1 MADLE
6 NSTELLKQALDEL
19 KTSSTLSSATLLKLG
34 KAADALTK
42 DVKESEKAIQEEV
55 ESRRTL
61 AKTFKQFAAELGNAG
76 QAVRENREDF
86 RSLKPAVDAFGTAAK
101 YGATKVGAA
110 VESVGAAISGL
121 SLFLGPKGKLAGIV
135 LGGVTSVVGSIMKDF
150 GEAAVEFAQIYGK
163 FALDEVQRVSG
174 AFKEMANV
182 GGLAGTSID
191 GFAESA
197 RNLGLSMDQYAK
209 LVGRNSEGLAAA
221 GLTVSQGA
229 RALQRITT
237 AGTEFED
244 KFLKLGFS
252 FEQQT
257 EFSARFLATQRNTT
271 RINLQ
276 DTKALQEANRKY
288 LEQIDELAR
297 LTGQSRDK
305 VANEL
310 EAMSRELRFGATLAI
325 AEQKGTKQAIEN
337 TARLLEHHGSKEIAE
352 GFKDIFGG
360 ATTERSQQLMAATGG
375 RAAGIAEAL
384 ENGQIT
390 SAEAMRQFQQA
401 VRETRDALGA
411 DVFEQR
417 VGKLGAVLDPMLV
430 GMRRLDKAQDMS
442 VESLTRAKKEQDKDA
457 TATGENVEN
466 LVSAQK
472 ALRDLAVQLDEIVM
486 KQLFPIMA
494 KNVRQFIEVLSAGA
508 KRLAELLGVD
518 APTVTGSDT
527 TVPSTSAAAAARQ
540 KAEAD
545 AAAANERAK
554 REGATQEDRLKAHR
568 AQREAEAAR
577 AREESARRKKAIEG
591 GVTGDRGGA
600 GQAAPAAP
608 APRGVPPGGGRSQ
621 APASPGADEPS
632 YSRGLGGGDGAVK
645 LTRVTSKTGKGAQV
659 NTQFAGAFQTLVDYL
674 DQQGYVINSMGGF
687 VDRDKRN
694 QPGVPSIHKLGAAI
708 DINPE
713 TNPLGPTLVTDM
725 PANIGQVAASLGLGW
740 GGNWSNPKDAMHFSA
755 ATSEGGRLI
764 KAAQGGTYSGPKSGY
779 PAILHGAEAVV
790 PLPDGRT
797 IPVTMTAMTDKLGQQ
812 MDLMG
817 QQLGRFDQMIDLL
830 QYSVDTQQRIY
841 RATTG

>member
-42 DVKESEKAIQEEV
+42 DVKDSEKAIEDEV
-55 ESRRTL
+55 DTRRTL
-61 AKTFKQFAAELGNAG
+61 AKTFKQFAAEIGSAT

-101 YGATKVGAA
+101 YASGKLGSA
-110 VESVGAAISGL
+110 VESVGEAISGL
-121 SLFLGPKGKLAGIV
+121 SLFLGPKGKLAGMV
-135 LGGVTSVVGSIMKDF
+135 LGGVTSIAGNIMAKY
-150 GEAAVEFAQIYGK
+150 GEAAVEFAQAYGK

-252 FEQQT
+252 LEQQT

-276 DTKALQEANRKY
+276 DTKALSEANRKY

-325 AEQKGTKQAIEN
+325 AQEKGTREAIEN

-360 ATTERSQQLMAATGG
+360 ATTERSQALMAATNN

-390 SAEAMRQFQQA
+390 SAEAMRQFQAA
-401 VRETRDALGA
+401 VRETRLALGA
-411 DVFEQR
+411 DEFERR
-417 VGKLGAVLDPMLV
+417 VGKLGTVLDPMLV

-508 KRLAELLGVD
+508 KKLAEMLGVD
-518 APTVTGSDT
+518 ATVTGSDT
-527 TVPSTSAAAAARQ
+527 TVPSTGDAAAARQ

-545 AAAANERAK
+545 AVAANERAK
-554 REGATQEDRLKAHR
+554 REGATREDRIKAQR

-577 AREESARRKKAIEG
+577 AREESARRKKSIEG
-591 GVTGDRGGA
+591 GVTGDRGGG

-608 APRGVPPGGGRSQ
+608 APRGVPPGGGTSQ

-632 YSRGLGGGDGAVK
+632 YSRGLGGGAGAVK

-659 NTQFAGAFQTLVDYL
+659 NAQFAGAFQTLVDYL
-674 DQQGYVINSMGGF
+674 DQSGYVINSMGGF

-725 PANIGQVAASLGLGW
+725 PAGISQVAASLGLGW
-740 GGNWSNPKDAMHFSA
+740 GGNWSSPKDAMHFSA